1 MITTAIEE
9 SAAPALTFADVLARV
24 RRRPVVFLL
33 PIVLGLAA
41 SLAYVFLAPKTYV
54 AKASIQVLPVVSDQ
68 YGSVNLANVIN
79 MATEQQI
86 AQSSGVV
93 DLAAKSLGTTP
104 ADIQDSVSVDSPQ
117 DTQVLNVRYTASDA
131 ARAARGAEAVAQAYM
146 DNRESA
152 TTGDADTR
160 LTRVKEQISATEAQ
174 LAKSSGATHAALSS
188 DLQSLY
194 SQRRQLQNIAAT
206 PVGRIITHAD
216 APTAPTSPRLGVDVP
231 LGVAAG
237 LIAGLVLAV
246 LLPLRRRERERV
258 VAQRSRVSAP
268 RRARDGRG
276 KATDFDQMLATA
288 SNRPAPPSAAPDTA
302 PLGVSVVPG
311 LSASSAPK
319 APAAPDGANGTKV
332 PAAPAP
338 LVPAPAPAPA
348 ISNDAPAAP
357 AAASAPASAPAQTAA
372 PAPAVPFP
380 FAAAPSY
387 LFEPVRAP
395 VPAAPTPD
403 GPLPV
408 NSGNGTN
415 GANGIQ
421 HVNGSEGANGELGRP
436 AGTTGAQAADATA
449 EGPAAAEPA
458 DEPRPAPIPQ

>member
-54 AKASIQVLPVVSDQ
+54 AKASVQVLPVVSDQ
-68 YGSVNLANVIN
+68 YGSINLANVLN

-86 AQSSGVV
+86 AASSSVV
-93 DLAAKSLGTTP
+93 ERAAQVMGTTN

-117 DTQVLNVRYTASDA
+117 DTQVLNVRYTAGDA
-131 ARAARGAEAVAQAYM
+131 TRAARGAEAVAQAYL
-146 DNRESA
+146 DNRVSA
-152 TTGDADTR
+152 TRDDATAR
-160 LTRVKEQISATEAQ
+160 LARVKDQLSSTEAQ
-174 LAKSSGATHAALSS
+174 LAKSSGATHTALSS

-206 PVGRIITHAD
+206 PVGRVITHAD
-216 APTAPTSPRLGVDVP
+216 TPTAPSSPRLSADVP
-231 LGVAAG
+231 LGAAAG

-246 LLPLRRRERERV
+246 LLPVRGRERERV
-258 VAQRSRVSAP
+258 VAARSRVTAP

-276 KATDFDQMLATA
+276 KPSEFDQMLATA
-288 SNRPAPPSAAPDTA
+288 ADRPAPPSAAPVTA
-302 PLGVSVVPG
+302 PLAISVVPG
-311 LSASSAPK
+311 LSASSLPASP
-319 APAAPDGANGTKV
+319 APAEDLNGA
-332 PAAPAP
+332 AA
-338 LVPAPAPAPA
+338 PAPAPAPA
-348 ISNDAPAAP
+348 PVPAPPVPVAAP
-357 AAASAPASAPAQTAA
+357 APAPAPAPVPAPPVPVAAPA

-380 FAAAPSY
+380 FAAAPSS

-403 GPLPV
+403 GPVPV
-408 NSGNGTN
+408 TSGNGTD
-415 GANGIQ
+415 GANGTQ
-421 HVNGSEGANGELGRP
+421 HATGANGGLGHP
-436 AGTTGAQAADATA
+436 ATATADAEAAATTGEAPT
-449 EGPAAAEPA
+449 
-458 DEPRPAPIPQ
+458 PAPVPQ